1 MVYAQIDWQHKLAT
15 ILMIAIGALMRV
27 NYYQPDEWHSSNR
40 IR

>member
-1 MVYAQIDWQHKLAT
+1 MQIIVVFAEKLAT